1 MDQKTSLLINSQ
13 VPEFIREEYPQFIS
27 FLEAYYEFLE
37 NEQFANGISKQN
49 DLTTKLKEL
58 KYVSDIDASLTQFE
72 EQFYNTFLSLLPKD
86 IAVDKAFLIK
96 NILPLY
102 QSKGTEKSFQ
112 FLFRLLFDQE
122 ITISYPREQILRTSD
137 GRWSVENILRTDA
150 EIYSEYTSNGT
161 QKTYYLPYP
170 LDSNKIQVYID
181 GSLLEEQ
188 VVIGGSVIYNYI
200 IRKELQ
206 KVIFYNAPALNS
218 KIKIVYPPQFD
229 VTIFKNRKVTGLTS
243 GAYAL
248 IENAG
253 IRNLAGS
260 NFFEFFINQKT
271 KVGDFNNGELI
282 TVDYINSNNELIPF
296 YLQAL
301 SDVESVQVINPGSD
315 YSVGDVV
322 NFLGVSK
329 EKAVAVVSS
338 VSTGTIDGIS
348 LVVGKFGAGYQIG
361 NNVYPSNINTV
372 PFIANIEAIDDSGTS
387 SSNTITYNN
396 TDFISNLSNVL
407 ISDADYGFAAN
418 GIQNLTSVIGDAL
431 TINSLTG
438 LGPAVNV
445 VVSYSELTNN
455 TSPIFVANSTILFNI
470 GPSVNTAAVVS
481 GILSAG
487 TSTEPANTLFKTAK
501 VGGRS
506 IGDINDSGG
515 ITSADSLQYEKW
527 RQGASQPAGEVTWI
541 TETLNPYILANPIAY
556 SDYINNP
563 IDVSVADLG
572 GIGSIKVNS
581 GGTGYSIGDNLIFTN
596 TEYFSGQGAAAR
608 VASVTRNG
616 TIRRVQVT
624 NPGQNYRKE
633 YLPTITVDSISGA
646 NANLAIQNFMGQDA
660 EFSFEPGDGIAGKVL
675 SINLLNT
682 GSGYSTKPVG
692 DLSQSGDGKAT
703 SNVIIRPSVIELPGR
718 WITSDGL
725 LSNDDTKL
733 QGEDYYIDF
742 SYVISS
748 RVEFSKY
755 KNIVKD
761 LLNPSG
767 AVNYAVYKI
776 IETIDVPVTINIESE
791 LTRQVIGTV
800 NVAAGSYFVNGYQN
814 TNFVVANTT
823 SLLIPGTYIKVN
835 GEIRIANS
843 IINNT
848 SITVSEPFTYS
859 ANDQRVTIVV
869 PPYNSITTEYW
880 REMRTEEIAANTKN
894 FFTTEANAAPSII

>member
-13 VPEFIREEYPQFIS
+13 VPEFVREEYPQFIS

-58 KYVSDIDASLTQFE
+58 KYVSDIDVSLTQFE

-112 FLFRLLFDQE
+112 FLFRLLFGQE
-122 ITISYPREQILRTSD
+122 ITINYPREQILRTSD

-170 LDSNKIQVYID
+170 LDLNEIQVYINE
-181 GSLLEEQ
+181 SLFEEQ
-188 VVIGGSVIYNYI
+188 TVTEGGSVIYNYI

-218 KIKIVYPPQFD
+218 KIRIVYPSQFD

-322 NFLGVSK
+322 NFLGASK

-348 LVVGKFGAGYQIG
+348 LVIGKFGAGYQIG

-372 PFIANIEAIDDSGTS
+372 PFIANIEAIDDSGSS

-396 TDFISNLSNVL
+396 TDFISDLSSVL
-407 ISDADYGFAAN
+407 ISDADYGFAAS
-418 GIQNLTSVIGDAL
+418 GIHNLTSVIGDAL

-470 GPSVNTAAVVS
+470 GPSVNTAAVVVGLLQAS
-481 GILSAG
+481 I
-487 TSTEPANTLFKTAK
+487 STEPANTLFKTTK

-506 IGDINDSGG
+506 IGDVNDSGG
-515 ITSADSLQYEKW
+515 ITSSDSLQYEKW

-581 GGTGYSIGDNLIFTN
+581 GGTGYSIGDNIIFTN

-624 NPGQNYRKE
+624 NPGQNYRKD

-660 EFSFEPGDGIAGKVL
+660 EFLFEPGDGIAGKVL

-703 SNVIIRPSVIELPGR
+703 SNVITRPSVIELPGR
-718 WITSDGL
+718 WITPDGL

-733 QGEDYYIDF
+733 QGGNYYIDF

-791 LTRQVIGTV
+791 VTRQITGTV
-800 NVAAGSYFVNGYQN
+800 NVAANSYFVTGYQN
-814 TNFVVANTT
+814 TNFILANNTT
-823 SLLIPGTYIKVN
+823 ILMPGTYIKVN
-835 GEIRIANS
+835 GEIRISNS

-848 SITVSEPFTYS
+848 SITVSEAFTYS
-859 ANDQRVTIVV
+859 ANDQLVTIMI

-880 REMRTEEIAANTKN
+880 REINTEINEGTN
-894 FFTTEANAAPSII
+894 FLITEANTTPSIN